1 LLITPVTILTLII
14 AYLLGSVPTAV
25 WVGQLFHG
33 IDVREHGS
41 GNAGATNTFRV
52 LGYRAGVPVLLID
65 VFKGWLAVNLI
76 HIFIEPGQSSEE
88 LFHLQLRLGVCA
100 LVGHIFP
107 VFAGFRG
114 GKGVATLLGIVLALN
129 PQAALMSIGVFLFVF
144 LSTRYVSLS
153 SIIASLFFPVVVM
166 AINITEQPS
175 MVVFALII
183 SVIVVITHQKNIER
197 LLKRQES
204 RIKFRKSNHTKQE

>member
-1 LLITPVTILTLII
+1 MLITPVTILTLII

>member
-1 LLITPVTILTLII
+1 MLITPVTILTLII

-100 LVGHIFP
+100 LIGHIFP